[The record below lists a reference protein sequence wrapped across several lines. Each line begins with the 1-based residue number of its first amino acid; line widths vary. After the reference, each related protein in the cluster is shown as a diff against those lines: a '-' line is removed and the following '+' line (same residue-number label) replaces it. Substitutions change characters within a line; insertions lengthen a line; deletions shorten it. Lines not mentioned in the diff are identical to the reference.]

1 MPELPEVEVIRRD
14 LEKEAEGK
22 KIKAVEVNSMR
33 VVRRHPNKKHF
44 VKLLEDRKIRTV
56 SRKGKYLLL
65 RLDDENTMV
74 IHLGMSGQLLKEK
87 SAKAPM
93 EPHTHVVITFTQG
106 GQLRYVDPRQFGE
119 LFVAPKD
126 ELNEIAELAHLGID
140 PVEEP
145 LSWQLFASLLAQ
157 RKAKLKSVLMDQK
170 FVAGIGNI
178 YSDEILFA
186 AGLRYDRQSD
196 ELASQEVRRLYRSL
210 LEILH
215 EAIKYRGTSAADEQF
230 RDLYGE
236 LGGYQEF
243 LKVYQHTNE
252 PCRRCRTPIVRAKFS
267 QRSTWYCP
275 QCQT

>member
-14 LEKEAEGK
+14 LEKEVEGR
-22 KIKAVEVNSMR
+22 KIKDVDVSTMR
-33 VVRRHPNKKHF
+33 VIRRHPNKKHF
-44 VKLLEDRKIRTV
+44 RNLLIDRKIRGV
-56 SRKGKYLLL
+56 GRKGKYLLL
-65 RLDDENTMV
+65 RLDDENSLI
-74 IHLGMSGQLLKEK
+74 IHLGMSGQLLREK
-87 SAKAPM
+87 SAKTPN
-93 EPHTHVVITFTQG
+93 EPHTHVVISFTVG

-119 LFVAPKD
+119 LFVASGD
-126 ELNEIAELAHLGID
+126 ELNEIPELAHLGID
-140 PVEEP
+140 PIEEP
-145 LSWQLFASLLAQ
+145 LSWQFFSQMLTNK
-157 RKAKLKSVLMDQK
+157 KAKLKSVLMDQK

-196 ELASQEVRRLYRSL
+196 TLTSQEVRRLYRSMQ
-210 LEILH
+210 EILQD
-215 EAIKYRGTSAADEQF
+215 AIKYRGTSADDEQF

-243 LKVYQHTNE
+243 LKVYQRTGQA
-252 PCRRCRTPIVRAKFS
+252 CRRCRTPIQRAKFS